1 MKTLTRP
8 LPVFSLLVLLLASAS
23 VATTAAAQAMPA
35 VERLDRIVA
44 VVDEDVLLQSE
55 LDRAVDNILAQSQSA
70 VNLPPRDIV
79 EKQVLDRLILTRV
92 QVARAEGTGIQVNDA
107 DVDQAVA
114 RIAEQNKISL
124 EQLRQSLEHDGFS
137 FEEFRKTMRDEITVQ
152 RFRQRFV
159 QSRVQVTETE
169 IDIALASDSLKT
181 GEVRLSHILIG
192 VRDGATAAQIETA
205 RARADSVVKEI
216 NDGLSF
222 AQAAIKYSEG
232 QQALE
237 GGDLGWR
244 KYEEVPSAFADL
256 VAGMKKGEVAQPLRG
271 PSGFHILKLVDQR
284 SDDSAKMVTEFQ
296 ARHILI
302 QPSEL
307 MTDAAAEERI
317 KKLRELAV
325 AGADFAEL
333 AKKNSQDTNTANLG
347 GDLGWF
353 TLTDYGPTV
362 AQAVQALKDGEISA
376 PFRTELGWHI
386 MKREG
391 IREVDRTKE
400 YIRNQARETIVRR
413 KAEEEY
419 DNYLRQI
426 RAEAYVENRLAP
438 VAGS

>member
-8 LPVFSLLVLLLASAS
+8 LLVFSLLVLLLASAS

-353 TLTDYGPTV
+353 TIGDYGPTV

>member
-8 LPVFSLLVLLLASAS
+8 LLVFSLLVLLLASAS

-271 PSGFHILKLVDQR
+271 PSGFHILKLIDQR

>member
-8 LPVFSLLVLLLASAS
+8 LPVFSLLALLMASAS

>member
-1 MKTLTRP
+1 
-8 LPVFSLLVLLLASAS
+8 
-23 VATTAAAQAMPA
+23 
-35 VERLDRIVA
+35 
-44 VVDEDVLLQSE
+44 
-55 LDRAVDNILAQSQSA
+55 
-70 VNLPPRDIV
+70 
-79 EKQVLDRLILTRV
+79 
-92 QVARAEGTGIQVNDA
+92 
-107 DVDQAVA
+107 
-114 RIAEQNKISL
+114 
-124 EQLRQSLEHDGFS
+124 
-137 FEEFRKTMRDEITVQ
+137 VQ

>member
-353 TLTDYGPTV
+353 TIGDYGPTV

>member
-1 MKTLTRP
+1 MKILTRS

-23 VATTAAAQAMPA
+23 VATTAVAQAVPA

-55 LDRAVDNILAQSQSA
+55 LDRAVTNILAQSQTA
-70 VNLPPRDIV
+70 ANLPPRDIV

-232 QQALE
+232 QQARE

-256 VAGMKKGEVAQPLRG
+256 VAGMKKGDVAQPLRG

-284 SDDSAKMVTEFQ
+284 NDDSAKMVTEFQ

-307 MTDAAAEERI
+307 MTDAQAEERI

-325 AGADFAEL
+325 GGADFAEL

-353 TLTDYGPTV
+353 TIGDYGPTV
-362 AQAVQALKDGEISA
+362 AQVVQALKDGEISA
-376 PFRTELGWHI
+376 PFRTDLGWHV

-426 RAEAYVENRLAP
+426 RAEAYIENRLAP

>member
-8 LPVFSLLVLLLASAS
+8 LLVFSLLVLLLASAS

>member
-1 MKTLTRP
+1 MKILTRS

-23 VATTAAAQAMPA
+23 VATTAVAQAVPA

-55 LDRAVDNILAQSQSA
+55 LDRAVTNILAQSQTA
-70 VNLPPRDIV
+70 ANLPPRDIV

-256 VAGMKKGEVAQPLRG
+256 VAGMKKGDVAQPLRG

-284 SDDSAKMVTEFQ
+284 NDDSAKMVTEFQ

-307 MTDAAAEERI
+307 MTDAQAEERI

-325 AGADFAEL
+325 GGADFAEL

-353 TLTDYGPTV
+353 TIGDYGPTV
-362 AQAVQALKDGEISA
+362 AQVVQALKDGEISA
-376 PFRTELGWHI
+376 PFRTDLGWHV

-426 RAEAYVENRLAP
+426 RAEAYIENRLAP

>member
-1 MKTLTRP
+1 
-8 LPVFSLLVLLLASAS
+8 AS

>member
-271 PSGFHILKLVDQR
+271 PSGFHILKLIDQR

-353 TLTDYGPTV
+353 TIGDYGPTV